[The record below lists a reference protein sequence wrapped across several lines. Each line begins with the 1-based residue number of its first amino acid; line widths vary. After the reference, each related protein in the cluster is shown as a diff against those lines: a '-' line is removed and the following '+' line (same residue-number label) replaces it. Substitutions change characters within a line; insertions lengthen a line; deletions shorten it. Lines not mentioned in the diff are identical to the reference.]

1 MQKPKQAIRKFI
13 KLAFITACL
22 AASVPSSA
30 LALCFLKIDGV
41 QGSATVRG
49 HEHDFEVTSYSWEE
63 KNGGPAGTGGAN
75 TGRPVMDSFRFSM
88 RSGNGSP
95 ALMLLAANGTHLSQA
110 ILSCSG
116 SNLNGE
122 RIENF
127 RWTLGDSTIIS
138 YQSGLTPG
146 QNNSEPM
153 DQVTIS
159 FSKIVYEYVPG
170 MIKVEW
176 DVREN
181 RGGFVS
187 GAPVSQQPSSQTPQ
201 QASTSGQ
208 QSTTQ
213 PAATPKQQPLAM
225 PRLMR

>member
-1 MQKPKQAIRKFI
+1 MQKLKQVIREFI
-13 KLAFITACL
+13 KLAFITTCL
-22 AASVPSSA
+22 AASVSSSA
-30 LALCFLKIDGV
+30 LAICFLKIDGV
-41 QGSATVRG
+41 QGSTTVRG
-49 HEHDFEVTSYSWEE
+49 HEHDFEVTSYLWEE
-63 KNGGPAGTGGAN
+63 KNSSSVGAGGTN
-75 TGRPVMDSFRFSM
+75 TGRPIMDSFRFSM
-88 RSGNGSP
+88 RSGNSSP
-95 ALMLLAANGTHLSQA
+95 ALMLLAANGTHLMQA
-110 ILSCSG
+110 ILSCTG

-122 RIENF
+122 RIEHF
-127 RWTLGDSTIIS
+127 RWTLSDSTITS

-159 FSKIVYEYVPG
+159 FSKIGYEYVPG

-181 RGGFVS
+181 RGGFVNS
-187 GAPVSQQPSSQTPQ
+187 APVSQQPSSQTPQ
-201 QASTSGQ
+201 QAAPSGQ

-225 PRLMR
+225 PRTMK